1 MAIAILTA
9 IGSILTLAIG
19 IWRWVKR
26 MKRNRRKMAE
36 EGKAKI
42 EKANTADGSA
52 SDILDGFS
60 KLRP

>member
-1 MAIAILTA
+1 MAIGIITA

-19 IWRWVKR
+19 IWQWIRR

-42 EKANTADGSA
+42 EKATSKDGSA
-52 SDILDGFS
+52 SDLLDGFS
-60 KLRP
+60 KL